1 MQIKANALNPKVFEP
16 PTLGIRVERKPP
28 TVPVPFKLTEITR
41 KVRYLL
47 QHFCFINIY
56 SYTVSARRVSITF
69 SII

>member
-1 MQIKANALNPKVFEP
+1 MRVKANALNPKIFEP
-16 PTLGIRVERKPP
+16 RTLGVRVERKPP
-28 TVPVPFKLTEITR
+28 TVPVPFKLTEIVR

-56 SYTVSARRVSITF
+56 SYTVSACGLSITF